1 MKPRRHG
8 QEPSD
13 PGDRWS
19 LAALALVAAGLALRA
34 LVAYPEHRYPADAD
48 CLLTGLCAFQVL
60 RGEMPVFFSPLRI
73 GSLECHLTAALF
85 PLFGESRD
93 TLALGALL
101 AAGATMLVAHRFY
114 RLLFGRPAAL
124 LALLFLALP
133 APAVPLP
140 DLHAER
146 LSRHPPDLRP
156 HALARRAAGPR
167 RHGPDFGL
175 GLAGGLGPGAVRE
188 PRHLCPRPV
197 IPPGARVSS
206 RHGPACMIP
215 SLLCICCATRDQ
227 NGIAT

>member
-1 MKPRRHG
+1 MDRNPRTRA
-8 QEPSD
+8 
-13 PGDRWS
+13 DRWS

-133 APAVPLP
+133 APAFLFRTYMPNGYPGIL
-140 DLHAER
+140 LTCALTLWLAAR
-146 LSRHPPDLRP
+146 L
-156 HALARRAAGPR
+156 A
-167 RHGPDFGL
+167 HGGTDRTSAFGL